1 MRILMVTSR
10 FPFPPWRGNQ
20 LRTVQWLNA
29 LAGHQILLI
38 CPSPDGAELPADF
51 EAEVRYLPNG
61 GLATA
66 CGFVAAMAS
75 GRPAQEGIYST
86 GARRRKVAETVAE
99 WRPDAAVVQMV
110 RCGWA
115 ADEIGEL
122 QPELPLIFD
131 AIDSMALHYDRAVP
145 STAAALRPAFRFEAA
160 RCRRREGQ
168 LGARATVVT
177 AVSRRD
183 LEALNPGRK
192 GMVVP
197 VAAGVA
203 AAADRPPVEQP
214 TVLLSGNLG
223 YRPTVRAACWFAA
236 EVWPGLRKRIPSV
249 RWVLAGARP
258 APAIQ
263 RLGLQ
268 DGIEVHGDVTDLG
281 DHLRQTSVA
290 IAPMASGSGVAIK
303 ILEALAAEVPVV
315 ADPWSAAG
323 LEDPTAVAVVDGAA
337 AWVDSIADLLS
348 DEVTARAQA
357 VRGVESWSRH
367 YEPARVATRIREA
380 VDAAVEDGG

>member
-1 MRILMVTSR
+1 MRVLIVTSR
-10 FPFPPWRGNQ
+10 FPLPPWRGNQ
-20 LRTVQWLNA
+20 LRTLQWLSA
-29 LAGHQILLI
+29 LADHQVLLI
-38 CPSPDGAELPADF
+38 CPTPDGVDLPADF
-51 EAEVRYLPNG
+51 GAQVRYLPNG
-61 GLATA
+61 GLAKVG
-66 CGFVAAMAS
+66 GFVAAMAG

-115 ADEIGEL
+115 ADEIHEL
-122 QPELPLIFD
+122 QPELPLVFD
-131 AIDSMALHYDRAVP
+131 AIDSMALHYDRAVA
-145 STAAALRPAFRFEAA
+145 STTAVLRPAYRFEAA

-168 LGARATVVT
+168 LVERATVVT

-183 LEALNPGRK
+183 LEALCPGGK
-192 GMVVP
+192 GRVVP

-203 AAADRPPVEQP
+203 AETDRPPVDQP

-223 YRPTVRAACWFAA
+223 YRPTVRAAGWFAE
-236 EVWPGLRKRIPSV
+236 EVWPGLRERVPSV

-258 APAIQ
+258 APAVQ

-268 DGIEVHGDVTDLG
+268 DGIDVHGDVTDLG
-281 DHLRQTSVA
+281 DHLRRTSVA
-290 IAPMASGSGVAIK
+290 IAPMASGSGVPIK

-323 LEDPTAVAVVDGAA
+323 LEDPAAVTVVDGAD
-337 AWVDSIADLLS
+337 AWIDSLALLLS
-348 DEVTARAQA
+348 DEETARARA
-357 VRGVESWSRH
+357 ARGAESWRRT
-367 YEPARVATRIREA
+367 YEPGRVATRIREA
-380 VDAAVEDGG
+380 VAAAVEDGG